1 MFLLKKTYQ
10 YEPLIQD
17 PAQFFFHH
25 FVATPSKAQD
35 LVASPIFF
43 FFLDKFTN
51 YYNYDRIVLA
61 YFAEVQTE

>member
-10 YEPLIQD
+10 YEPFIQD

-25 FVATPSKAQD
+25 FLATPSKAQD

-43 FFLDKFTN
+43 FLG
-51 YYNYDRIVLA
+51 
-61 YFAEVQTE
+61 